1 LVISWLHEINAKMN
15 TPVSPIVSPDG
26 IECSLSPESS
36 VSSISSPN
44 DIIIEEQLVAML
56 SLEQSYRVMI
66 IPCVAGDIVPDVSTP
81 ARLPYEE
88 WRRKICE
95 WCYKVVDHFRIDREV
110 VGIALNFFDRYLV
123 VHKSHNGSRS
133 ANACRCPSCQRAV
146 DSSTFQL
153 GAMTALYLAIKLHAE
168 TAEDVPHLDEKPRR
182 MKLRLHSFVELSRG
196 QFSSEDI
203 HSMERTMLASLQ
215 WRVNPPTPMT
225 VLSYLLRLMPQRS
238 SIPFP
243 CRYNYDLVIHVIH
256 ELSRYLTELSVCIA
270 QVSSIALPSEVAYTS
285 ILVAMDM
292 LTVDALPIQV
302 RDDFCEAFASVSS
315 TSSLSDSN
323 VPFLMERLRNCFS
336 PDILMDD
343 CDIDQH
349 HPISVARELGLLDM
363 SQIYHVPIGRQG
375 RRPTSTSVMRLESED
390 MEESPV
396 CVTP

>member
-1 LVISWLHEINAKMN
+1 LHEINAKMI
-15 TPVSPIVSPDG
+15 TPVSPIVSPGG
-26 IECSLSPESS
+26 IECSLRPDSS
-36 VSSISSPN
+36 VSSVVSPN

-56 SLEQSYRVMI
+56 GVEQSYRVTI
-66 IPCVAGDIVPDVSTP
+66 IPCTAGDSMTDASTP

-110 VGIALNFFDRYLV
+110 VGVALNFFDRYLV
-123 VHKSHNGSRS
+123 VHKSDDGSKN
-133 ANACRCPSCQRAV
+133 ANTCRCPSCQRAL

-196 QFSSEDI
+196 QFSSTDI
-203 HSMERTMLASLQ
+203 CSMERTMLASLQ

-225 VLSYLLRLMPQRS
+225 VVSYLLRLMPKRS
-238 SIPFP
+238 SFPFH
-243 CRYNYDLVIHVIH
+243 CRYNYDLVLHVIH
-256 ELSRYLTELSVCIA
+256 ELSRYLTELSVCLA
-270 QVSSIALPSEVAYTS
+270 HVSSVALPSEVAYTS

-292 LTVDALPIQV
+292 LTIDALPIQV
-302 RDDFCEAFASVSS
+302 RDDFCEAVASVSS
-315 TSSLSDSN
+315 MSSLSDYT
-323 VPFLMERLRNCFS
+323 VRFLMERLRNCFS
-336 PDILMDD
+336 PDMLMDD
-343 CDIDQH
+343 CDIDKH

-363 SQIYHVPIGRQG
+363 SQIYIVPTGKQG
-375 RRPTSTSVMRLESED
+375 RTTTSTSVMRLDSED